1 MPAATHRDNGT
12 EADLADEVDEPGHAT
27 VTDHLD
33 RALAA
38 AQEEEMS
45 ASELMGLFFYYAHSI
60 AESYRQDALGQDAL
74 GQGGLGQDTDGPE
87 AGRH

>member
-1 MPAATHRDNGT
+1 MPAATHRDNGG
-12 EADLADEVDEPGHAT
+12 EVDTSAEPVSDQPS

-38 AQEEEMS
+38 AQEQEMS

-60 AESYRQDALGQDAL
+60 AESYRQDALG
-74 GQGGLGQDTDGPE
+74 GG
-87 AGRH
+87 